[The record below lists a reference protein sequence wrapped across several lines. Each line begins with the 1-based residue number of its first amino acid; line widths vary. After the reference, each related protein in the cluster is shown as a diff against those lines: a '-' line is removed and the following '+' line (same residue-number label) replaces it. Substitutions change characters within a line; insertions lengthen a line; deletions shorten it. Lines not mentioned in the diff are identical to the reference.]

1 MVPPEG
7 AEPLESSE
15 EQFERIMK
23 QISACSQRALLKHQA
38 GMGENREVFGI
49 QQLEMEIAAVVWG
62 GQRLQQQRGKEP
74 QAVRGCRQQLEAH
87 AAPEEGP
94 EEGLEG
100 RLSLREAGVRKQLSS
115 GL

>member
-1 MVPPEG
+1 MPPEG

-49 QQLEMEIAAVVWG
+49 QQLEMEIAAVLWG
-62 GQRLQQQRGKEP
+62 GRGSSSS
-74 QAVRGCRQQLEAH
+74 
-87 AAPEEGP
+87 
-94 EEGLEG
+94 EG
-100 RLSLREAGVRKQLSS
+100 RSRRLCGGAGSS
-115 GL
+115 SRLMRHKRRARRRAWKGGSACGRQG